1 MGQAQSD
8 STTSSYSSPEA
19 FLALMSGE
27 KVMPGVKVKQQRVF
41 RPKTPSMNAI
51 FLQHLSAMDLGDR
64 HM

>member
-1 MGQAQSD
+1 
-8 STTSSYSSPEA
+8 
-19 FLALMSGE
+19 MSGE

>member
-8 STTSSYSSPEA
+8 STTSSDSSPEVA
-19 FLALMSGE
+19 MSGE